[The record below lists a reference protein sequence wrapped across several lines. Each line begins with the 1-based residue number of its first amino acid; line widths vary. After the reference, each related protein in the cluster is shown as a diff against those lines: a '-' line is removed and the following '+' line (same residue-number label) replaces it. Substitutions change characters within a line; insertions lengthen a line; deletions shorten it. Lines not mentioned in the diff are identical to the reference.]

1 MFVLVFTFFLF
12 ILNTVCCGLQGLTL
26 LLREKEDQFVFPG
39 VMMIA
44 HAFLSAWMFN
54 VWWEMAP

>member
-26 LLREKEDQFVFPG
+26 LLRKKEDPFVFPG
-39 VMMIA
+39 LKMVA

-54 VWWEMAP
+54 VWWGMTP

>member
-26 LLREKEDQFVFPG
+26 LLRKKEDPFVFPG
-39 VMMIA
+39 LMMIA

-54 VWWEMAP
+54 VWWEMIP

>member
-1 MFVLVFTFFLF
+1 MFTLVFTFFLF
-12 ILNTVCCGLQGLTL
+12 ILNAVCCGLQGLTL

-39 VMMIA
+39 IMMIA

-54 VWWEMAP
+54 VWWEMTP